1 MRSFVTFLVVSLPLV
16 SVFFSLTLCSSLSL
30 SLSFSLD
37 LPLCVL
43 SLFDVSYTPCR
54 CHVSPVSR
62 ARSNE
67 MCIGGRSSARLK
79 GRVLRSRDS
88 PGEAGLP
95 DKFQF
100 RAVVQDFRASRTQT
114 NFPST
119 LFLPCRDW
127 CFPRGAIFRRARIF
141 RGIFRKHAR
150 SSIIYFV
157 TATQRNGSPVISER
171 HWKRLVHVAFR
182 SFRGPSPPLNYQTS
196 ATAQ

>member
-1 MRSFVTFLVVSLPLV
+1 MEAVAFWNNVTLGPELGNLAPGNRAIVRYFFPRRLSLSLG
-16 SVFFSLTLCSSLSL
+16 SVFFSLTLCSSISL
-30 SLSFSLD
+30 SSSLG

-67 MCIGGRSSARLK
+67 MCIGGRSSVRLK

-119 LFLPCRDW
+119 LFLPCRD
-127 CFPRGAIFRRARIF
+127 
-141 RGIFRKHAR
+141 
-150 SSIIYFV
+150 
-157 TATQRNGSPVISER
+157 
-171 HWKRLVHVAFR
+171 
-182 SFRGPSPPLNYQTS
+182 
-196 ATAQ
+196 